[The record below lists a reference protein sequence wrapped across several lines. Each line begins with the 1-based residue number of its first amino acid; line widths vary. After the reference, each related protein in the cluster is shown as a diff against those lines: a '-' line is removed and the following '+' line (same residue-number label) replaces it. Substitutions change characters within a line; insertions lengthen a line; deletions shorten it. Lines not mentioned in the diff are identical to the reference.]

1 MKIHFNSSSTIP
13 VRTNKYFSDSYY
25 LVEYLTMILIAL
37 GVVGITAGSH
47 SIGLPLYKL
56 NPMHWVIYFAILIR
70 KPSVCSIL
78 VLAFA
83 LPLTSNMLTGHPI
96 VIKSMIMGFELAIY
110 GLIFISV
117 IKYFNL
123 APIYAYL
130 ISQVSGRIAYYGLKY
145 VLIKAQLID
154 GFLVSTSIILQIA
167 VFVVL
172 GIVLLLI
179 GKKQLT
185 RKLSD

>member
-1 MKIHFNSSSTIP
+1 MSIHSNRSVLSNIMPS
-13 VRTNKYFSDSYY
+13 RYFTAMYY
-25 LVEYLTMILIAL
+25 VIENMVMILIAVT
-37 GVVGITAGSH
+37 VVGITSGSH

-70 KPSVCSIL
+70 KQSVCSIL

-117 IKYFNL
+117 IKYLNL
-123 APIYAYL
+123 APIFAYL
-130 ISQVSGRIAYYGLKY
+130 ISQVSGRIVYYGLKY
-145 VLIKAQLID
+145 VLIKAELVD
-154 GFLVSTSIILQIA
+154 GFLVSTSIILQI
-167 VFVVL
+167 V
-172 GIVLLLI
+172 
-179 GKKQLT
+179 
-185 RKLSD
+185 

>member
-1 MKIHFNSSSTIP
+1 MKISSNGLIT
-13 VRTNKYFSDSYY
+13 FSVWRKKSYY

-56 NPMHWVIYFAILIR
+56 NPMHWVIYITILLR
-70 KPSVCSIL
+70 KPSISSII
-78 VLAFA
+78 VLSIA

-96 VIKSMIMGFELAIY
+96 VIKSMIMVFELAIY

-117 IKYFNL
+117 IKYLNF
-123 APIYAYL
+123 APIFAYL
-130 ISQVSGRIAYYGLKY
+130 ISQISGRIAYYGLKY
-145 VLIKAQLID
+145 TLIKAELVD
-154 GFLVSTSIILQIA
+154 GSLVSTSIILQIV

-172 GIVLLLI
+172 GIVLFLI
-179 GKKQLT
+179 DKKQLT
-185 RKLSD
+185 RKLRD

>member
-1 MKIHFNSSSTIP
+1 MTSHSNSSSIISA
-13 VRTNKYFSDSYY
+13 RTNISYY

-47 SIGLPLYKL
+47 NIGLPLYKL
-56 NPMHWVIYFAILIR
+56 NPMHWVIYFAIMFR
-70 KPSVCSIL
+70 KSSISSII
-78 VLAFA
+78 VLAIA

-110 GLIFISV
+110 GLIFITV

-123 APIYAYL
+123 APIFAYL

-145 VLIKAQLID
+145 ILIKAQLID
-154 GFLVSTSIILQIA
+154 GFLVSTSIILQIV
-167 VFVVL
+167 VFVLL
-172 GIVLLLI
+172 GIILLFI
-179 GKKQLT
+179 DKEQIT
-185 RKLSD
+185 RKRKY